1 MATSSP
7 VGATPPHRKDTLRLP
22 FRELNG
28 RGNQT
33 SNSGKVPQNT
43 FAIIKKVKQS
53 MSYSHRRFRVWKRR
67 RVETRGSVMVRLISS
82 LFLLLVF
89 SAGSASAQTRVA
101 QFKVNLD
108 QIPVRV
114 GLDQAFQKIEI
125 NKPATLTATLKDVHG
140 ATVPARKEHRVQL
153 HYQGQVMDAVIPP
166 GKTSATF
173 QVIPKT
179 AGIEKIEIS
188 VSDLA

>member
-1 MATSSP
+1 
-7 VGATPPHRKDTLRLP
+7 
-22 FRELNG
+22 
-28 RGNQT
+28 
-33 SNSGKVPQNT
+33 
-43 FAIIKKVKQS
+43 
-53 MSYSHRRFRVWKRR
+53 
-67 RVETRGSVMVRLISS
+67 MVRLISS
-82 LFLLLVF
+82 LFLLLLF
-89 SAGSASAQTRVA
+89 SAGSAFAQTRVA

-173 QVIPKT
+173 QVILGDYLVFDVGHVRGH
-179 AGIEKIEIS
+179 AENCGN
-188 VSDLA
+188 